1 MPDERNRYDGKHSEG
16 TGLPPGEVERD
27 PRTHHADPVVA
38 TGDISQRDADRPL
51 NPSAME
57 PDSQERQDR
66 DELAD
71 QMEEFEGPDRREI
84 RGGPHREP
92 DDDPGVAHS

>member
-1 MPDERNRYDGKHSEG
+1 MPDDRNRYDGTHSEEA
-16 TGLPPGEVERD
+16 GLPPGERELD
-27 PRTHHADPVVA
+27 PRTHRVDPAVA
-38 TGDISQRDADRPL
+38 SGDLSQRGSDRPL
-51 NPSAME
+51 DPSAIE
-57 PDSQERQDR
+57 PDPQEKRNR

-92 DDDPGVAHS
+92 ADDPGVSHS